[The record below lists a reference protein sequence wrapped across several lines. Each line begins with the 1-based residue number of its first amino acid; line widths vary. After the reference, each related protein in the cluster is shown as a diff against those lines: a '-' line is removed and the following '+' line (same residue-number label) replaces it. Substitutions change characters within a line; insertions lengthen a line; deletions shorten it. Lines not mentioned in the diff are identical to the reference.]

1 MRITESRL
9 RNAIRRILVE
19 NEGHYEKLGKLM
31 HSPLRNPE
39 GWLQGFQLG
48 VDAGYIEVL
57 KHLPAGSFQ
66 NNLEQITV
74 KIPYAISKHFYSEIH
89 RVRRHRNLGFW
100 FVQEAGG
107 VITVIFSDENDP
119 NYVHSTSDEV

>member
-31 HSPLRNPE
+31 SSPLSNPE

-57 KHLPAGSFQ
+57 KHIPAGSFQ
-66 NNLEQITV
+66 NNLEQMTV

-89 RVRRHRNLGFW
+89 RVKEHRDLGFW
-100 FVQEAGG
+100 LIQQAGG
-107 VITVIFSDENDP
+107 VLTVIFSNDKGRL
-119 NYVHSTSDEV
+119 